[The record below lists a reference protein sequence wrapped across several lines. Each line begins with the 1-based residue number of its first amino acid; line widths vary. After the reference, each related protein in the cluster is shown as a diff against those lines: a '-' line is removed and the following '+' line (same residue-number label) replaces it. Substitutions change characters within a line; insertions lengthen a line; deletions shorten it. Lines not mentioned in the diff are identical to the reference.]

1 MTKKIRNYFE
11 LCEMEIKYLQLG
23 AADRATLKGKREAWK
38 LPSFKVGG
46 LLFWEFQ
53 EDMLIKAEKVRGKKT
68 ENKVESKQ

>member
-1 MTKKIRNYFE
+1 MIKRNQNDFE

-46 LLFWEFQ
+46 LLFREFQ
-53 EDMLIKAEKVRGKKT
+53 EDRLIKRRESQRK
-68 ENKVESKQ
+68 ENWK